1 MMGKTKYQ
9 EKFVRLMNKMPG
21 IGSTQEP
28 EPIDL
33 TLDNNN
39 KDGDSKDSD

>member
-1 MMGKTKYQ
+1 MGETKYQ
-9 EKFVRLMNKMPG
+9 EKIGQLMNKMPG
-21 IGSTQEP
+21 MRSTQEP

-39 KDGDSKDSD
+39 EDGDSKDRSD